1 MSYSFTEKKRIRNNF
16 GKSTEVL
23 EVPYL
28 LATQINSYA
37 GFLQSGVSPEKRT
50 DNGLHAAFSSVF
62 PIESHS
68 GYAVLEYVKYRLGEP
83 TFDVRECQQRGA
95 TYAAPLRVLV
105 RLVIYDK
112 EAAGNAK
119 IVKDIREQEVYMGE
133 LPLMTDNGTFVINGT
148 ERVIV
153 SQLHRSPGVF
163 FDHDKGKTHSS
174 GKLLFNARVI
184 PYRGSWLDFEFD
196 HKDCVYVRIDRR
208 RKIPATILLRGLGY
222 DNEEMIKIFFETNK
236 FTLSAEKCLFHIVP
250 ERMRGEIAA
259 FDIKHND
266 QILVEEGR
274 RITGKHI
281 REMNKAGLT
290 EVEVPREYLSG
301 KILGHN
307 LIDQSTGELVANV
320 NDELTSALIERSI
333 DSGIT
338 EINTLYVND
347 LDNGPYISN
356 AMRLDTT
363 TNALEAL
370 VEIYRMMR
378 PGEPPTKDSAEN
390 LFQNLFFTDE
400 RYDLSTVGRMKFNR
414 RLGREEAT
422 GTGTLTKQDIID
434 VLKELIAIRNGNGNV
449 DDIDHLGNRRV
460 RSVGEMIE
468 NQFRVGLVRVERAVK
483 ERLTLADSE
492 GLMPQE
498 IINAKP
504 VSAAVKEFFGS
515 SQLSQFMDQNNPL
528 SQVTHKRRVS
538 ALGPGGLAR
547 ERAGFEV
554 RDVHATHYGRVCPIE
569 TPEGPNIG
577 LINSLSVYARTNG
590 YGFLE
595 TPYRKVID
603 GIVTDQVDY
612 LSAIEEGEFVIAQ
625 ASVAVD
631 KSGKLVEGLVSCRHK
646 DEFAL
651 AMSDTVQYMDVSSKQ
666 IVSVA
671 ASIIPFL
678 EHDDANRALMGSNM
692 QRQAVPTLRAEK
704 PLVGTGMER
713 TVAKDSG
720 VTVVAARGGSIEA
733 VDAARIVV
741 RVNDTETETGAPGV
755 DIYNLTK
762 YTRSNQN
769 TCINQK
775 PLVKPGDIVNAGDI
789 LADGPSTD
797 MGELALGQ
805 NMLVAFMPWNGY
817 NFEDSILVSERVVK
831 EDRFTTIHIEEK
843 TCVARDT
850 KHSPEEITADIPNV
864 SEEALSK
871 LDESGIV
878 YVGAEVKGGDILV
891 GKVTPKG
898 ETQLTPEEK
907 LLRAIFGEKAADVKD
922 TSLRV
927 PGSIEGT
934 VIDVQVF
941 TRDGVKKDK
950 RALDIEQE
958 EIKRYRKDLDDQL
971 KILEEDIFARVA
983 KLLVGKVAQS
993 GPGGHKAGNEI
1004 KQDYLNGLR
1013 HSEWLKIKMKDEDIN
1028 LQLETVVA
1036 QVEQQRKDFD
1046 EKFEIKRK
1054 KITMGDD
1061 LAPGVLKMVKVYLA
1075 VKRRI
1080 QPGDK
1085 MAGRHGNKGVIS
1097 MIRPIEDMPYTA
1109 DGNPVDIVLNPL
1121 GVPSRMNVGQV
1132 LETHLGWAAKGLGI
1146 KIGKMLEAKYDA
1158 EKAKVTAI
1166 RDYLDK
1172 IYNSSGRK
1180 EDLDSFTDK
1189 EILEMA
1195 ANLVGGVPMATP
1207 VFDGAS
1213 EDEIRTML
1221 KLADLPEHGQIT
1233 LYDGLTGE
1241 PFEREVTVGYMYMLK
1256 LNHLVDDK
1264 MHARSTG
1271 PYSLVTQQPLGGKAQ
1286 FGGQRFGEMEVW
1298 ALEAY
1303 GAAYTLQEMLT
1314 VKSDDVTGRTR
1325 MYKNIVDGDHKM
1337 EAGMPESFNV
1347 LIKEI
1352 RSLAV
1357 NIELQRE

>member
-1 MSYSFTEKKRIRNNF
+1 MAYSFTGKKRIRNSF
-16 GKSTEVL
+16 GKRPEVL
-23 EVPYL
+23 DVPYL
-28 LATQINSYA
+28 LATQIDSYA
-37 GFLQSGVSPEKRT
+37 RLLKT
-50 DNGLHAAFSSVF
+50 DNEGYGLDSSGLHGAFTSVF

-68 GYAVLEYVKYRLGEP
+68 GYAVLEYVKYRLGKP

-95 TYAAPLRVLV
+95 TFAAPLRVLV

-112 EAAGNAK
+112 DKPGSTK
-119 IVKDIREQEVYMGE
+119 TVKDIREQEVYMGE
-133 LPLMTDNGTFVINGT
+133 TPLMTGNGTFVINGT

-196 HKDCVYVRIDRR
+196 HKDAVFVRIDRR
-208 RKIPATILLRGLGY
+208 RKIPATVLLRALGFERE
-222 DNEEMIKIFFETNK
+222 DILDLFFEKNHFTFKKDKIF
-236 FTLSAEKCLFHIVP
+236 LDLVP
-250 ERMRGEIAA
+250 ERLRGEMAS
-259 FDIKHND
+259 FDIKAD
-266 QILVEEGR
+266 GEVIVEEAR
-274 RITGKHI
+274 RITAKHI
-281 REMNKAGLT
+281 RTIEKIGLKKL
-290 EVEVPREYLSG
+290 EVPTEYLYG
-301 KILGHN
+301 KILAN
-307 LIDQSTGELVANV
+307 DLVDQESGEVVANA
-320 NDELTSALIERSI
+320 NDEITEELLLKITEAGT
-333 DSGIT
+333 SGID
-338 EINTLYVND
+338 TLFVND
-347 LDNGPYISN
+347 LDRGAYISN
-356 AMRLDTT
+356 SLRIDSA
-363 TNALEAL
+363 TNRLEAL

-390 LFQNLFFTDE
+390 LFRNLFFTTD
-400 RYDLSTVGRMKFNR
+400 RYDLSAVGRMKFNR
-414 RLGREEAT
+414 RLKRQDSKDSNGVLDNE
-422 GTGTLTKQDIID
+422 DIIA
-434 VLKELIAIRNGNGNV
+434 VLQELISIRNGNGSV

-460 RSVGEMIE
+460 RSVGEMVE

-504 VSAAVKEFFGS
+504 VSAAIKEFFGS

-528 SQVTHKRRVS
+528 SEVTHKRRVS

-577 LINSLSVYARTNG
+577 LINSLAVYARTNS

-595 TPYRKVID
+595 TPYRRVKNGVI
-603 GIVTDQVDY
+603 TDQVDY
-612 LSAIEEGEFVIAQ
+612 LSAIDEGQYVIAQ
-625 ASVAVD
+625 ASAKAD
-631 KSGKLVEGLVSCRHK
+631 NEGRLLDDFVSCRHN
-646 DEFAL
+646 DEFTL
-651 AMSDTVQYMDVSSKQ
+651 AASDSVQYMDVSSRQ

-671 ASIIPFL
+671 ASMIPFL

-713 TVAKDSG
+713 IVAKDSG
-720 VTVVAARGGSIEA
+720 VTVVASRGGTIA
-733 VDAARIVV
+733 LVDAGRIVV
-741 RVNDTETETGAPGV
+741 RANDDEAVPGEPGV

-769 TCINQK
+769 TCINQR
-775 PLVKPGDIVNAGDI
+775 PLVKTGDTVRKLDV

-805 NMLVAFMPWNGY
+805 NLFVAFMPWNGY
-817 NFEDSILVSERVVK
+817 NFEDSILISQRVVE

-850 KHSPEEITADIPNV
+850 KLGSEEITSDIPNV
-864 SEEALSK
+864 GEEALSK

-878 YVGAEVKGGDILV
+878 QVGAEVKPGDILV

-898 ETQLTPEEK
+898 ESQLTPEEK
-907 LLRAIFGEKAADVKD
+907 LLRAIFGEKASDVKD
-922 TSLRV
+922 TSLRAAS
-927 PGSIEGT
+927 GMDGT

-941 TRDGVKKDK
+941 TRDGVEKDE
-950 RALDIEQE
+950 RALEIERS
-958 EIKRYRKDLDDQL
+958 EIKRAKKDLDDQRRIVEDDMFARL
-971 KILEEDIFARVA
+971 EKILIGSKTVQVLAGINKGTVISGENLAAIGRANWLNIRVEDE
-983 KLLVGKVAQS
+983 S
-993 GPGGHKAGNEI
+993 
-1004 KQDYLNGLR
+1004 LNV
-1013 HSEWLKIKMKDEDIN
+1013 
-1028 LQLETVVA
+1028 QLEAMAEELTR
-1036 QVEQQRKDFD
+1036 QREDFD
-1046 EKFEIKRK
+1046 ARFEEKRRK
-1054 KITMGDD
+1054 ISMADD

-1097 MIRPIEDMPYTA
+1097 QIVPVEDMPHME
-1109 DGNPVDIVLNPL
+1109 DGTPVDIVLNPL

-1132 LETHLGWAAKGLGI
+1132 LETHLGWAAKGLGLKLGRMI
-1146 KIGKMLEAKYDA
+1146 EAQATISEYR
-1158 EKAKVTAI
+1158 E
-1166 RDYLDK
+1166 YLDK
-1172 IYNSSGRK
+1172 IYNSSGQA
-1180 EDLDSFTDK
+1180 EDIESLSDGEVGELVS
-1189 EILEMA
+1189 
-1195 ANLVGGVPMATP
+1195 NLRAGVPMATP

-1213 EDEIRTML
+1213 EQEIRYML
-1221 KLADLPEHGQIT
+1221 ALAELPESGQTT
-1233 LYDGLTGE
+1233 LCDGRTGE
-1241 PFEREVTVGYMYMLK
+1241 PFERKVTVGYMYMLK

-1314 VKSDDVTGRTR
+1314 VKSDDVNGRTK
-1325 MYKNIVDGDHKM
+1325 MYKNIVDGDFRM
-1337 EAGMPESFNV
+1337 DAGMPESFNV

-1352 RSLAV
+1352 RSLGI
-1357 NIELQRE
+1357 NIELAQD